1 MPLAGPTA
9 VAPPMGPVTAPLS
22 LSVSP
27 FASRPVALAE
37 TPIWQRPLAALAY
50 LLPFSDALPF
60 GRSLLQQFPVL
71 NMAAL
76 PAVPLLAIQNAVP
89 FGGLVLF
96 LVLYLAVVRNAR
108 VPYLI
113 RFHVLQA
120 ILIDIVLI
128 LLSLA
133 FQILLAS
140 FAGSFAVRTLENTV
154 FLGAFVLCLFGL
166 VQSLRGQEADIPTIS
181 EAVRMQLY

>member
-1 MPLAGPTA
+1 MVPAG
-9 VAPPMGPVTAPLS
+9 
-22 LSVSP
+22 
-27 FASRPVALAE
+27 
-37 TPIWQRPLAALAY
+37 TPIWQRLLAGLGY

-60 GRSLLQQFPVL
+60 GRALFQQFPALSLV
-71 NMAAL
+71 AL
-76 PAVPLLAIQNAVP
+76 PALPVQLLTQLIP

-96 LVLYLAVVRNAR
+96 LVLYLAVVRNGR

-120 ILIDIVLI
+120 ILIDIVLVV
-128 LLSLA
+128 LSLA
-133 FQILLAS
+133 FRILLSS

-154 FLGAFVLCLFGL
+154 FLGALLLALFGL

-181 EAVRMQLY
+181 DAVRMQL